1 MSARSSTEFG
11 DKVEPDPWRDRPE
24 DGADNPA
31 NVQDTPI
38 PWPAEPSA
46 LELSRRTAAALLVGQ
61 AREGGWEVAREAAAD
76 LLMLDEHA
84 VVRQWDLEIEALLD
98 EARAA
103 AVSEVVVTLPTSI
116 SATTLM
122 QVQDDPE
129 GLARHLARPMPRKP
143 SPAAR
148 FGTRFHAW
156 VETHV
161 GEPLLL
167 DPDDLPGRAD
177 LDITGD
183 ADLRALIDAFRAGP
197 YGDRVRPCSSRRRSP
212 WCCAGH
218 VVRGRIDAVY
228 AEPGPDG
235 FEVVD
240 WKTNQAKT
248 ADPMQLATYRLAW
261 AELAGV
267 DISKVTA
274 SFYYVRS
281 GEIVTYDDLPGRF
294 ELERLMTAG

>member
-1 MSARSSTEFG
+1 MTEERRLAYVAMTRPRAQLVVSCHWWGPQQKRPRGPSVFAADVREALDGFG
-11 DKVEPDPWRDRPE
+11 DKVEPDVAAPE

-31 NVQDTPI
+31 NLQDTPV

-46 LELSRRTAAALLVGQ
+46 LELSRRTAAASLVEG
-61 AREGGWEVAREAAAD
+61 ARAAGWPVAREAAAD
-76 LLMLDEHA
+76 LLMLDEQA
-84 VVRQWDLEIEALLD
+84 LVRQWDLEMEALLD

-103 AVSEVVVTLPTSI
+103 AVSEVVVALPTSI

-122 QVQDDPE
+122 RVQEDPE

-177 LDITGD
+177 LDISGD
-183 ADLRALIDAFRAGP
+183 ADLRELIEAFQAGP
-197 YGDRVRPCSSRRRSP
+197 YGDRPPVQVEAPFALVL
-212 WCCAGH
+212 AGH

-228 AEPGPDG
+228 A
-235 FEVVD
+235 
-240 WKTNQAKT
+240 TR
-248 ADPMQLATYRLAW
+248 AT
-261 AELAGV
+261 G
-267 DISKVTA
+267 S
-274 SFYYVRS
+274 RS
-281 GEIVTYDDLPGRF
+281 WTGRPTRPRPPTRSS
-294 ELERLMTAG
+294 LRRTGWRGRS